1 MQSRG
6 YRSMTKLAIALVM
19 FVGCSSKDTPPKP
32 APAQQPQAAAAFN
45 APPPGIFEVDTV
57 HSTVMFRA
65 RHVQAS
71 NVYGWFKDFSGKFSI
86 DADPKKSR
94 VELSVKAGSVD
105 TRDSERDA
113 DLVGPDFFNAKQF
126 PEMAFTSTAVE
137 LTSTGWQV
145 TGDLTLH
152 GVTKPVTFSAVLVG
166 DAMSPH
172 GYRVVGLEARA
183 TIDRRQFGI
192 SFLPEAVAPEVE
204 LIIAF
209 EGKAI

>member
-1 MQSRG
+1 
-6 YRSMTKLAIALVM
+6 MTKLALALLL

-32 APAQQPQAAAAFN
+32 AAAQQAQAAEAFK
-45 APPPGIFEVDTV
+45 APPPGNFEVDTD

-105 TRDSERDA
+105 SRNSERDA
-113 DLVGPDFFNAKQF
+113 DLVGPDFFNVKQF
-126 PEMAFTSTAVE
+126 PDMAFTSTAVE
-137 LTSTGWQV
+137 LTSSGWQV

-152 GVTKPVTFSAVLVG
+152 GVTKPVTFTAVLVG

-192 SFLPEAVAPEVE
+192 SFLPEAIAPEVE

-209 EGKAI
+209 EGRAV